1 MKNNARVAIVVLNW
15 NGWRDTLECLASLEK
30 LNYPNYEVVVV
41 DNGST
46 DGSQTMIRD
55 AYPGITVLEMGD
67 NLGFAVANNYAIR
80 YAINEGADFLWL
92 LNNDTVVDTE
102 ALNALITEAVSDR
115 RVGMVGSKIK
125 WYYQPDTIGNAG
137 GAISTSTART
147 WLVGAGEADVGQW
160 DMPRD
165 VDWVSGCSM
174 LASKELVEDVGLLD
188 RRFFLFFEETDW
200 AIRARQKGW
209 RVRYQP
215 KSTVWHKVSSSV
227 KRDSPNMVFHFA
239 RSSVLFA
246 KKHAASRF
254 LLSLGMTAMFW
265 VLRPLLR
272 GSLAAASAGVRGLIS
287 GLAEMQMR

>member
-1 MKNNARVAIVVLNW
+1 
-15 NGWRDTLECLASLEK
+15 
-30 LNYPNYEVVVV
+30 
-41 DNGST
+41 
-46 DGSQTMIRD
+46 
-55 AYPGITVLEMGD
+55 MGD

-246 KKHAASRF
+246 KKHASSRF
-254 LLSLGMTAMFW
+254 LLSLGMTAVFW

>member
-254 LLSLGMTAMFW
+254 LLSLGMTAVFW

>member
-246 KKHAASRF
+246 KKHASSRF
-254 LLSLGMTAMFW
+254 LLSLGMTAVFW